1 MEHSQRQPLE
11 WKIKTPRER
20 LDQILSEK
28 GLKFSEM
35 TVGIETGELAA
46 ISKKFGFEHVSY
58 LANSLSVGDR
68 KLPPFVQTTFPPE
81 WMIFY
86 FNQGFQKVDP
96 TIRICRHS
104 LMGVNWET
112 LDRSD
117 PRIASLFAAFHK
129 YEIGRQGYSI
139 PTHGLG
145 TDVSLLSVTGNDSS
159 DEWELKTR
167 KAEAE
172 LSLIAARLHAK
183 ILHQATGKEAPSVRP
198 LGGREREVLNWAA
211 RGKTISET
219 AQIINLSPRSVEHYL
234 QNAKTKL
241 NAANTV
247 HAVFLATKLKI
258 L

>member
-1 MEHSQRQPLE
+1 MAHLE
-11 WKIKTPRER
+11 KQTLDWRIKTPHAR

-86 FNQGFQKVDP
+86 FNQGFQEVDP

-104 LMGVNWET
+104 LMGVNWQT

-117 PRIASLFAAFHK
+117 PRIASLFAAFDK
-129 YEIGRQGYSI
+129 YGIGRQGYSI

-145 TDVSLLSVTGNDSS
+145 TDVSLLSVTGNESS
-159 DEWELKTR
+159 DEWELKTS

-198 LGGREREVLNWAA
+198 LHAREREVLNWAA
-211 RGKTISET
+211 RGKTLSET

-234 QNAKTKL
+234 LNARTKL